1 MASHDQRPRRP
12 LLSRLKDLGH
22 GLPRSAPWGSAASPR
37 RGDGLLSQ
45 RRTRQT
51 DEAWGRL
58 RDRETPREVRP
69 WRRALTA
76 AGAHGVG
83 RAVRT
88 SRGGRGGSPCVQ
100 RRGRVWCGRAWSRG
114 RSRSTLSP
122 PREPGSPR
130 TGPRRWPTHRRS
142 PLVLEAGSPRARR
155 QQGREGD
162 LPEAPLLDV
171 RTAVS
176 SRGRHK
182 VVPLCLSPTLP
193 S

>member
-12 LLSRLKDLGH
+12 LLSRLKDLGR

-69 WRRALTA
+69 WRHALTA

-100 RRGRVWCGRAWSRG
+100 RRGRVWCGRARSRG
-114 RSRSTLSP
+114 RPRSTPSP
-122 PREPGSPR
+122 PGGARVPSHGATQVAHTQTVAPGSGGR
-130 TGPRRWPTHRRS
+130 
-142 PLVLEAGSPRARR
+142 EPRARH

-176 SRGRHK
+176 SQGRHK